1 METCRTD
8 ERSESYYSEFTPS
21 ELAGKRLD
29 KGDSR
34 SKGVGSI
41 VLGSLV
47 SASEDFRARL
57 DQLILECVQLGSS
70 IQYHKI
76 NYQN

>member
-29 KGDSR
+29 KGDTR

-57 DQLILECVQLGSS
+57 DQLILECVQLG
-70 IQYHKI
+70 
-76 NYQN
+76 